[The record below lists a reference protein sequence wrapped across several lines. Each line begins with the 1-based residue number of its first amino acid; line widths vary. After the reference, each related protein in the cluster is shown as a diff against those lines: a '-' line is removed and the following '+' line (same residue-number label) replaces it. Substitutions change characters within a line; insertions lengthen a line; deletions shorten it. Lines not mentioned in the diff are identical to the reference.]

1 MKNALQKL
9 IQVSFILCLIVLTS
23 DTDAQHTV
31 TISKDATTPNKVV
44 PIDGKIVL
52 PYGAYYVFYSSDSKQ
67 KPVADCFEYEF
78 VKTRTVKDA
87 KTIWEKLAISDAN
100 GVEPPKYVA
109 VLPLIRSEVTF
120 VLSEA
125 EDGEYY
131 FCKRPSV
138 FMQGEALKDIPAVNG
153 YAADFDPSSSYADYR
168 IVYNANLNYFYVQRR
183 KKDAWTTLDR
193 GFHLRDRLRMR
204 VNDLI
209 DIRIENY
216 NALRDSFSVK
226 YSFEDLNQ
234 ENKEEFIALFGR
246 LQPSEDEEKEEK
258 EGSEEEEK
266 EDVEKEPA
274 SVGIEALAE
283 EVVKQ
288 DKSSPTQMGLTE
300 EQVKQILTDEV
311 LKGLIKD
318 ESVTLEAAKARL
330 STMTS
335 DSLESGQ
342 MKGRNSAERQL
353 FIKSIEDAV
362 EKEEKKA
369 EDEQAAAEEQE
380 KKALKAV
387 FTELD
392 ELLKTFETKLEE
404 SKKQEVTPD
413 FAQLRIQLLEELNK
427 KTALSKYLD
436 LSKSTSAS
444 SQIDVA
450 IQKAVKLKIEGVE
463 EEKIKEKAKK
473 LQTLFSQMTVYR
485 MSLIAPIQ
493 MQDYDRLNMEFEKN
507 GETINASPYRFYSV
521 GGFAVN
527 FSTGFGVSAL
537 TDRRFYY
544 SETRTDSTAV
554 TNIAGTDTTTT
565 MVDGDTFGKIAGER
579 GDLNY
584 GLTALAHFY
593 TRSGGKVNLS
603 LTLGGLIQQDQ
614 VLWLG
619 GGSLLLGQRQRLV
632 LSGGVALG
640 NVLRLKKGYEEGEF
654 AKDSNAT
661 VNGDVNFTEDR
672 VDHSWFFS
680 ATYNFGG
687 SGGLTTRK

>member
-9 IQVSFILCLIVLTS
+9 IQVSFILCLILLS
-23 DTDAQHTV
+23 LDTDAQHTV
-31 TISKDATTPNKVV
+31 TISKDATTPDKVV

-67 KPVADCFEYEF
+67 KPVADGFEYEF
-78 VKTRTVKDA
+78 VKMRSVKDA
-87 KTIWEKLAISDAN
+87 KTIWEKLAISNAN

-138 FMQGEALKDIPAVNG
+138 FMQGEAVKDTPAVNG

-246 LQPSEDEEKEEK
+246 LQPSEDEEKEEPA
-258 EGSEEEEK
+258 GSEEVGG
-266 EDVEKEPA
+266 EDNQIEQA
-274 SVGIEALAE
+274 TTSVNDISNET
-283 EVVKQ
+283 VKQ
-288 DKSSPTQMGLTE
+288 DSSSQEKLGVTKD
-300 EQVKQILTDEV
+300 QVEKFLRDE
-311 LKGLIKD
+311 LFEGN
-318 ESVTLEAAKARL
+318 LENDRIRIDTAKAIL
-330 STMTS
+330 SSMTP
-335 DSLESGQ
+335 DSLLSGQ
-342 MKGRNSAERQL
+342 MKGRNRAEIES
-353 FIKSIEDAV
+353 FIKLLEDAV
-362 EKEEKKA
+362 DKEEKKA
-369 EDEQAAAEEQE
+369 EDKQAAEEEQE

-392 ELLKTFETKLEE
+392 ELVKTFETKLEE
-404 SKKQEVTPD
+404 AKKQEVTPD
-413 FAQLRIQLLEELNK
+413 FAQVRIELLEELNK
-427 KTALSKYLD
+427 KTALSNYLD

-444 SQIDVA
+444 SQIDVV
-450 IQKAVKLKIEGVE
+450 IQKAKKLKIEGVE
-463 EEKIKEKAKK
+463 EEKIKEQAKK

-485 MSLIAPIQ
+485 MSLISPIQ
-493 MQDYDRLNMEFEKN
+493 MQDYDRLNLEFEKN
-507 GETINASPYRFYSV
+507 GETINKSPYRFYSV

-537 TDRRFYY
+537 NDRRFYY
-544 SETRTDSTAV
+544 SDTRTDSTAV

-565 MVDGDTFGKIAGER
+565 MVAGDTFGKIAGER